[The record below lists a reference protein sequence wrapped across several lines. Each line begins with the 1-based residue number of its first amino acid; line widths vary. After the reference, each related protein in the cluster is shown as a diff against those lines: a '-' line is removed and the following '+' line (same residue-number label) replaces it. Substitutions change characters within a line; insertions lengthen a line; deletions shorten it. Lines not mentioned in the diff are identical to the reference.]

1 MKVLVLSAAVLLVA
15 QQVSCAPPPG
25 FIMRCMHENG
35 VTGADAIKFAE
46 TGEAS
51 DGMKCN
57 FKCIMMEAGVMT
69 PEGKLLLSPML
80 EHVPEKIHQAFKD
93 CVEIEPS
100 SDLCDLAFRHNVC
113 LREKATDF
121 YKAMVKK
128 RNESE

>member
-15 QQVSCAPPPG
+15 QQVCSAPPP
-25 FIMRCMHENG
+25 FVHRCMQENG

-69 PEGKLLLSPML
+69 PEGKLILSPML

-100 SDLCDLAFRHNVC
+100 SDLCDVAFRHNVC

-121 YKAMVKK
+121 YKAMVAKK
-128 RNESE
+128 HQA

>member
-1 MKVLVLSAAVLLVA
+1 MKVLVLAAAVLLVA
-15 QQVSCAPPPG
+15 QQVSCASQP
-25 FIMRCMHENG
+25 FIRSCMRENG

-51 DGMKCN
+51 DGMKCS
-57 FKCIMMEAGVMT
+57 FKCIMMGAGVMT

-80 EHVPEKIHQAFKD
+80 ERVPEKVHQAFKD

-100 SDLCDLAFRHNVC
+100 SDLCDLAYRHNVC

-121 YKAMVKK
+121 YKAMMKK
-128 RNESE
+128 RHESE